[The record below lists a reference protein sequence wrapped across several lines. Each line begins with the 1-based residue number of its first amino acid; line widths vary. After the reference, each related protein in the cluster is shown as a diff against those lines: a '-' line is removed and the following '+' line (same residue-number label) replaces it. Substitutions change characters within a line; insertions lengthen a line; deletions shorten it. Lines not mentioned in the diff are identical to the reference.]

1 VFSLRILNRRS
12 PFSPDRNHIHHL
24 LLDKGL
30 THSAVTYV
38 CVATNMLFIAFAFYA
53 RHWGP
58 TMVIAIMV
66 AVASLITA
74 ILFYSKPRTRVV
86 VGGKFSE
93 GEEAIGAQR
102 ILSFRRKTQ
111 PSPEDN

>member
-1 VFSLRILNRRS
+1 
-12 PFSPDRNHIHHL
+12 
-24 LLDKGL
+24 
-30 THSAVTYV
+30 
-38 CVATNMLFIAFAFYA
+38 
-53 RHWGP
+53 
-58 TMVIAIMV
+58 MVIAIMV